1 MSSLRSSD
9 TLRRPSRRRT
19 PAAPRPTPNP
29 EQVRTLLA
37 VALRPALVA
46 LALIAAC
53 ILVTLVAAN
62 SDLTGTSG
70 AVAASWLA
78 VHQVQLT
85 IGGASLGVLPLVP
98 TILMI
103 WSVARGC
110 AHAVTEQTPRHEQL
124 WVLGAALAGPLL
136 VTALALA
143 VIKDASSVIALAPPN
158 ALAAFAW
165 VLGVHLI
172 GAGIGMGSKLWRPIC
187 ARLGVPEWV
196 RASARPALRAGL
208 ALLASGAALTA
219 VALISSWAEVG
230 ELLEAGDGFGGA
242 LGLTLLSIL
251 YLPNLAVGSAAML
264 VGSTAHIGE
273 ASLSVFTVVG
283 GPLPALPLLGAVPAG
298 PSGGGW
304 PALLLIPAVLGVQL
318 GRDCAHRAGGP
329 SVAVRKVLVAAA
341 AAALALGLLGFAA
354 GGELGSFG
362 TVGVDLAMFTGL
374 SFAWLA
380 VFGSL
385 TALVVARREGGGQ
398 ERERSKP
405 ADQPEPP
412 RTYTLAARMLD
423 RPEPPPV
430 KELPEAS
437 YIEGEVVV
445 EAEVVDSG
453 GDPAAQAGDHGV
465 DATDA
470 VDAEIDDAVVDA
482 EVADV
487 TSDPAEADLPE
498 GTRTSSD

>member
-29 EQVRTLLA
+29 EQIRTLLA

-70 AVAASWLA
+70 AIAASWLA

-158 ALAAFAW
+158 ALAAFGW

-196 RASARPALRAGL
+196 RASARPALRVGL

-264 VGSTAHIGE
+264 VGSTAHLGD
-273 ASLSVFTVVG
+273 ASLSVFSVVG

-304 PALLLIPAVLGVQL
+304 PALLLIPAVLGIQL

-329 SVAVRKVLVAAA
+329 AVAVRKVLVAAA

-362 TVGVDLAMFTGL
+362 TVGVDLATFTGL
-374 SFAWLA
+374 SFAWFA

-385 TALVVARREGGGQ
+385 TALVVAKRGGAVREP
-398 ERERSKP
+398 SKP
-405 ADQPEPP
+405 AGQPDPP

-423 RPEPPPV
+423 RPVPEPV
-430 KELPEAS
+430 KELPGAS

-453 GDPAAQAGDHGV
+453 GDPVAAASDPV
-465 DATDA
+465 VVSTDA
-470 VDAEIDDAVVDA
+470 VDAEIDEAVVDA

-487 TSDPAEADLPE
+487 TSDPAEADLPDS
-498 GTRTSSD
+498 TRTSSD

>member
-9 TLRRPSRRRT
+9 TLRRSSRRRT

-29 EQVRTLLA
+29 EQIRTLLA

-70 AVAASWLA
+70 AIAASWLA

-136 VTALALA
+136 VTAVALA

-196 RASARPALRAGL
+196 RASARPALRVGL

-264 VGSTAHIGE
+264 VGSTAHLGD

-304 PALLLIPAVLGVQL
+304 PALLLIPAALGIQL
-318 GRDCAHRAGGP
+318 GRDCAHRAGGRA
-329 SVAVRKVLVAAA
+329 VAVRKVLVAAA

-362 TVGVDLAMFTGL
+362 TVGVDLATFTGL
-374 SFAWLA
+374 SFAWFA

-385 TALVVARREGGGQ
+385 TALVVAKHGGGG
-398 ERERSKP
+398 REQSKP
-405 ADQPEPP
+405 AEQPDPP

-423 RPEPPPV
+423 RPVPEPV
-430 KELPEAS
+430 KELPGAS

-445 EAEVVDSG
+445 EAEVVDAG
-453 GDPAAQAGDHGV
+453 GDPVAAASDQVVAST
-465 DATDA
+465 AA

-487 TSDPAEADLPE
+487 TSDPAEADLPD

>member
-1 MSSLRSSD
+1 MSSLRSD

-29 EQVRTLLA
+29 EQIRTLLA

-143 VIKDASSVIALAPPN
+143 VIKDASSVIALDPPN

-172 GAGIGMGSKLWRPIC
+172 GAGIGMGSKLWRPMC

-196 RASARPALRAGL
+196 RASARPALRVGL

-264 VGSTAHIGE
+264 VGSTAHLGD

-304 PALLLIPAVLGVQL
+304 PALLLIPAVLGIQL

-329 SVAVRKVLVAAA
+329 AVAVRKVLVAAA

-362 TVGVDLAMFTGL
+362 TVGVDLATFTGL
-374 SFAWLA
+374 SFAWFA

-385 TALVVARREGGGQ
+385 TALVVAKRGGGGRAQ
-398 ERERSKP
+398 SKP
-405 ADQPEPP
+405 AEQPDPP

-423 RPEPPPV
+423 RPVPEPA
-430 KELPEAS
+430 KELPGAS

-453 GDPAAQAGDHGV
+453 GDPVAAPSDPVVAS
-465 DATDA
+465 TDA
-470 VDAEIDDAVVDA
+470 VDAEIDEAVVDA

-487 TSDPAEADLPE
+487 TSDPAEADLPDN
-498 GTRTSSD
+498 TRTSSD

>member
-1 MSSLRSSD
+1 MSSLPSSD
-9 TLRRPSRRRT
+9 TLRRPSRRRV
-19 PAAPRPTPNP
+19 PAASRPTPNA
-29 EQVRTLLA
+29 EQIRTLLA

-53 ILVTLVAAN
+53 VLVTLVAAN

-85 IGGASLGVLPLVP
+85 IGGASLGVLPLFP

-103 WSVARGC
+103 WFVARGC
-110 AHAVTEQTPRHEQL
+110 ANAVTERTPRHEQL
-124 WVLGAALAGPLL
+124 WVLGAAVAGPLL

-165 VLGVHLI
+165 VLAVHLI

-187 ARLGVPEWV
+187 ARLGVPAWV
-196 RASARPALRAGL
+196 VASARPALRAGL

-219 VALISSWAEVG
+219 VALISSWAAVG

-264 VGSTAHIGE
+264 VGSTAHLGE
-273 ASLSVFTVVG
+273 ASLSVFNVVA
-283 GPLPALPLLGAVPAG
+283 GPVPGLPLLGAVPAG

-304 PALLLIPAVLGVQL
+304 PALLVIPAVLGVQL
-318 GRDCAHRAGGP
+318 GRDCAHRAGGL
-329 SVAVRKVLVAAA
+329 SVAIRKVLLAAA

-362 TVGVDLAMFTGL
+362 TVGVDLATFTGL

-385 TALVVARREGGGQ
+385 TALVVVRRGGGGREQ
-398 ERERSKP
+398 EPPEP
-405 ADQPEPP
+405 ADPP

-423 RPEPPPV
+423 RPEPEPV
-430 KELPEAS
+430 KALPGPS
-437 YIEGEVVV
+437 YIEGEVV
-445 EAEVVDSG
+445 EGEVVDPG
-453 GDPAAQAGDHGV
+453 GDPAETA
-465 DATDA
+465 DA

-487 TSDPAEADLPE
+487 TPDPAEADLPD